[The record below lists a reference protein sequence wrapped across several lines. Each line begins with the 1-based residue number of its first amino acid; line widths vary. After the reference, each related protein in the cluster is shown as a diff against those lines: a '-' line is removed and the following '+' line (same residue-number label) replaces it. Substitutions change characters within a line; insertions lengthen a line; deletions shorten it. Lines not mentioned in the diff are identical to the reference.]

1 MKKMSAMKA
10 GWLYAFIHFCVEV
23 ACFFLLFSQLK
34 QTDYWWAYAL
44 IFDALAFLPQS
55 VFGVFL
61 DKHPNFPYGVV
72 GCLLIIV
79 ALIFPNEVI
88 GMFIIGIGNAIVHID
103 GAHHTLRNSSGK
115 ITPNAVFVAGGS
127 LGVIAG
133 QLLGGERVAI
143 LWILPCI
150 LMVIS
155 AVISY
160 LVYRNHEVE
169 LKNETHIPLNITIP
183 KQEFTVLF
191 LALTA
196 VAIRSFVAYA
206 IPIDWNKTPLQ
217 AVALFLFMGLGK
229 ALGGVLADKIGYR
242 KTTYLS
248 LLLALPFLLFGN
260 SMMWLSLIGVMLFSM
275 TMPITVGIL
284 FSKFPR
290 APGLAFGITTV
301 GLFLGL
307 FPKFFIQ
314 IDGLFTHQILTTVL
328 CVLALICILS
338 CLKKEKKNVT

>member
-1 MKKMSAMKA
+1 MKKMTAKTA
-10 GWLYAFIHFCVEV
+10 GWAYAFIHFSVEV
-23 ACFFLLFSQLK
+23 ACFFLLFSKLK

-55 VFGVFL
+55 FFGVFL
-61 DKHPNFPYGVV
+61 DKHPNFPYGAV
-72 GCLLIIV
+72 GCLLVAI
-79 ALIFPNEVI
+79 ALIFPNEVV
-88 GMFIIGIGNAIVHID
+88 GMFIIGVGNAIVHID
-103 GAHHTLRNSSGK
+103 GAHHTLRNSLGK

-127 LGVIAG
+127 FGVIAG
-133 QLLGGERVAI
+133 QLLGGESIAI
-143 LWILPCI
+143 LWILPFV

-160 LVYRNHEVE
+160 MVYRKHETE
-169 LKNETHIPLNITIP
+169 LKEETHIPLDITVP
-183 KQEFTVLF
+183 KREITVLF
-191 LALTA
+191 LALIA
-196 VAIRSFVAYA
+196 VSIRSFVAYA

-217 AVALFLFMGLGK
+217 AVALFSFMGIGK
-229 ALGGVLADKIGYR
+229 ALGGVLADRIGYR
-242 KTTYLS
+242 KTAYLS

-260 SMMWLSLIGVMLFSM
+260 SIMWLSLFGVMLFSM

-307 FPKFFIQ
+307 VPKFFIE
-314 IDGLFTHQILTTVL
+314 IDGLLTHQILTTIL
-328 CVLALICILS
+328 CAVALVCILL